1 MYSPR
6 AATQKTLTQS
16 KSMSPETY
24 LNHPTFGLLYRV
36 CLVEETQELFATL
49 YAQRLFFLV
58 TNTSAGLQF
67 DPTSRAD
74 ARILVEN
81 RLRNL
86 RRLGQIREYEQLQKV
101 HKQTFQ

>member
-1 MYSPR
+1 MYSSQ
-6 AATQKTLTQS
+6 AAAQKALTQP

-58 TNTSAGLQF
+58 TSSSTGVQF
-67 DPTSRAD
+67 DPTGRTD
-74 ARILVEN
+74 ARILVES
-81 RLRNL
+81 RLRHL
-86 RRLGQIREYEQLQKV
+86 RRLGQTKEYEQLQHI